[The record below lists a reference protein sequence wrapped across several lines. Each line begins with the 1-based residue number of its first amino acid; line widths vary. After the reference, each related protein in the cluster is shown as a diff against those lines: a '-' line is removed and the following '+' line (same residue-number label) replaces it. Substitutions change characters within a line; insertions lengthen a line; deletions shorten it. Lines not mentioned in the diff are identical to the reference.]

1 MIEMSAELKVASPVL
16 TPTSEAEVAKA
27 VRDTSAPLSITGG
40 GTRGFATAGPSLTTS
55 GLSGITLYEP
65 GALTMVAQ
73 AGTPLAEIE
82 AALAAEGQMLPFE
95 PFVMNAVTGASAAST
110 IGGVFAT
117 NASGPRRVQAGAARD
132 FLLGVRFVDG
142 AGNIV
147 SNGGR
152 VMKNVTGY
160 DLVKLLAGSHG
171 TLGVLTEVSFKV
183 LPRPETSATLA
194 ISAPST
200 ADGLAALR
208 AALGTPYDVSGA
220 ALIDGR
226 AFVRVE
232 GFEGSVKH
240 RIDGLRSA
248 LAGFGTLDLDG
259 ADVWDRFRTLDL
271 FATAPPALWRVAIKP
286 TEAADFAAGVAEGR
300 CVFDWGGGRIW
311 IAADAET
318 DVTAF
323 QTQLNERAAQ
333 VGAQVTRMHA
343 AQGVELGR
351 FQPEAPGV
359 AVLSQQVRAKFDP
372 RGLLNPGVMG

>member
-1 MIEMSAELKVASPVL
+1 MSVELKAASRMLAPKSEEAVAEAIRDA
-16 TPTSEAEVAKA
+16 SE
-27 VRDTSAPLSITGG
+27 PLSITGG

-65 GALTMVAQ
+65 GALTMVAK
-73 AGTPLAEIE
+73 AGTPLTEIE

-95 PFVMNAVTGASAAST
+95 PFVMNAVTGASGAST
-110 IGGVFAT
+110 IGGIFAT

-171 TLGVLTEVSFKV
+171 TLGVLTEVSLKV

-200 ADGLAALR
+200 ADALAALR
-208 AALGTPYDVSGA
+208 AALGTPYDVNGA
-220 ALIDGR
+220 ALIGGR

-240 RIDGLRSA
+240 RIDGLKSA
-248 LAGFGTLDLDG
+248 LARFGTLDLDG
-259 ADVWDRFRTLDL
+259 DAVWGSFRTLDL
-271 FATAPPALWRVAIKP
+271 FETAPSALWRVAIKP
-286 TEAADFAAGVAEGR
+286 TAAADFTASLEPR
-300 CVFDWGGGRIW
+300 SCVFDWGGGRTW
-311 IAADAET
+311 IAADTNT
-318 DVTAF
+318 DVRAF
-323 QTQLNERAAQ
+323 QTQLNERAAE
-333 VGAQVTRMHA
+333 VGAQVTRMYA
-343 AQGVELGR
+343 DNELDLNR

-359 AVLSQQVRAKFDP
+359 ALLSRQVRAKFDP